1 MLESMSGSTEPWTG
15 PAQGPGEQEET
26 SSRLHSSP
34 VAGTLLGKQ
43 ALEKARSHRAVQRTF
58 TAAGVQQMSSCDRQ
72 RARNKQCR

>member
-34 VAGTLLGKQ
+34 VAGALPGKQ

-58 TAAGVQQMSSCDRQ
+58 TAAGVQQMSSWDGQ

>member
-1 MLESMSGSTEPWTG
+1 MLESMSGPAEPWTG

-58 TAAGVQQMSSCDRQ
+58 TAAGVQQMSSWDGQ
-72 RARNKQCR
+72 RARN